1 MSERRIAV
9 VADVIIDP
17 GTGRRLPDLH
27 VELLRESLRE
37 ELRARYRRFL
47 AAGNDDASARAALGA
62 DLALLIE
69 LDRLSGGVG
78 DSLADTE
85 EADYA

>member
-37 ELRARYRRFL
+37 GLRHTYRQLL
-47 AAGNDDASARAALGA
+47 AAGRDDAAARAALGSA
-62 DLALLIE
+62 LALLIE
-69 LDRLSGGVG
+69 LDRLSGSVG

-85 EADYA
+85 EAD